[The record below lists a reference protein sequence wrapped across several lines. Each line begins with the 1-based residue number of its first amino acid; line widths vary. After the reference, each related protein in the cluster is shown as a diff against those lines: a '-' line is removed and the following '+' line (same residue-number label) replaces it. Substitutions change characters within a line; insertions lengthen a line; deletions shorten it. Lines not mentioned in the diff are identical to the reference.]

1 MNLLTH
7 SCQIGPVRD
16 LFQIPFPNRNCIQ
29 TLSKENPT
37 ADTEIIPQQKSVRDS
52 SPQLIYSICS
62 ISLRRWCRLK
72 ARQQYVSSC
81 GYGAMRLEERSFLGR
96 ACSHTE
102 WVSWGLHG
110 WLRSQAHSVM
120 SPVLNFI
127 VKREEAKG
135 PYLFQRWPM
144 RTKFCNAPAYR
155 KKKAWCKK
163 THDILKCASELN
175 VLF

>member
-7 SCQIGPVRD
+7 SCQIGPVID

-37 ADTEIIPQQKSVRDS
+37 ADTEIIPQQKSLRDS

-72 ARQQYVSSC
+72 ALQQYVSSC

-110 WLRSQAHSVM
+110 WLRSQAHNVM

-155 KKKAWCKK
+155 KKAWCKK
-163 THDILKCASELN
+163 TSDILKCASDLN